1 MTALV
6 ALLLASMYTGL
17 KPIHDKNEALYNK
30 RAILSAVSDQ
40 LGKDIKSMSDADV
53 QAVFDSQI
61 TQIAVDSRGNEVS
74 SAQMAEECEGAVK
87 PEEIDM
93 SKEKKKDDSEKILP
107 VYVFENGDEKYYIIS
122 VIGNGLWD
130 EIWGN
135 VALKSDMSTIAGI
148 DFDHAAETPG
158 LGAEIK
164 DNKGWKKQYIGK
176 SFYDATGNY
185 TSVVAM
191 KGGVKDPSY
200 QIDGLTGATITANG
214 VNDMM
219 ASGYK
224 LYESF
229 LKKQKKS

>member
-1 MTALV
+1 MTSLV
-6 ALLLASMYTGL
+6 ALVLASMYTGL

-40 LGKDIKSMSDADV
+40 LGQDIKSMSDADV

-61 TQIAVDSRGNEVS
+61 TQLAVDCYGNEVS
-74 SAQMAEECEGAVK
+74 NNELSSRCEGADS

-93 SKEKKKDDSEKILP
+93 SKEKKKDNSEKVLP
-107 VYVFENGDEKYYIIS
+107 VYVFDDAGEKYYIIS

-135 VALKSDMSTIAGI
+135 VALKSDMQTIAGI

-176 SFYDATGNY
+176 SFYNDAGKY

-191 KGGVKDPSY
+191 KGGAKDPSY
-200 QIDGLTGATITANG
+200 QVDGLTGATITANG

-219 ASGYK
+219 ESGYK
-224 LYESF
+224 LYESY
-229 LKKQKKS
+229 LKKLKKS